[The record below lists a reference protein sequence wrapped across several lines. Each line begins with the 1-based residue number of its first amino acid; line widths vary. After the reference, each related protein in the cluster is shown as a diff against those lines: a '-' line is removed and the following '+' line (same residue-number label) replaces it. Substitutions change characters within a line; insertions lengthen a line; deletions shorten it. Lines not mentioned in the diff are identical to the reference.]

1 MYDFKKKLKE
11 ELESSGLNK
20 TDLADATQMSRTI
33 VYQWLNGGSE
43 PSLEALRRM
52 CVVFGISADEMLG
65 LADPTEVAKLEHEI
79 AEALKKDK
87 KKK

>member
-11 ELESSGLNK
+11 ELETSALNK
-20 TDLADATQMSRTI
+20 TELADATAMSRTI

-52 CVVFGISADEMLG
+52 CVAFGTSADEILG
-65 LADPTEVAKLEHEI
+65 LTDPNEVARLEREI
-79 AEALKKDK
+79 DKALKKDK
-87 KKK
+87 DK